1 MVYVRR
7 RVWLLCASA
16 AAASLLVL
24 RPFQAA
30 EEPAASSLPDVE
42 ALRNPCSSKMT
53 RRAPEAFRACFGT
66 SHGPFEAHCVRR
78 RAPVWVDRVYNL
90 LVNGFYDDQRGRMLS
105 VPRSHERTSGIHVGR
120 WQPLGSGPL
129 SSRSRPDS
137 CAHTSHSPSTPQLHL
152 GSEAVASRVRS
163 LYGPLPA
170 QSRPPPWSP
179 IPRRAPPSQVLPAR
193 AQWQRALRRAV
204 WHLRQPHRLERR
216 TRPNPNPSPAASNT
230 SPALP
235 LILSLTP
242 TLAPTLAVS
251 LALAPD
257 QAPPPY
263 RTRTT
268 TARADRAV
276 PSCSRSRTA
285 CRTAPRRGRARACT
299 G

>member
-1 MVYVRR
+1 MLAQVGAKGALVAPPRAVGAVLRGRVHQLSCSISPTLLSGGMVYVRR

-105 VPRSHERTSGIHVGR
+105 VPRPHERTSGIHVGR

-137 CAHTSHSPSTPQLHL
+137 CSHTSHSPS
-152 GSEAVASRVRS
+152 
-163 LYGPLPA
+163 
-170 QSRPPPWSP
+170 W
-179 IPRRAPPSQVLPAR
+179 
-193 AQWQRALRRAV
+193 LRRRREPRPLV
-204 WHLRQPHRLERR
+204 TQPL
-216 TRPNPNPSPAASNT
+216 TRPKSATSVVAHPTACTSVPGTSRACSMAAGS
-230 SPALP
+230 
-235 LILSLTP
+235 
-242 TLAPTLAVS
+242 
-251 LALAPD
+251 
-257 QAPPPY
+257 
-263 RTRTT
+263 
-268 TARADRAV
+268 
-276 PSCSRSRTA
+276 PSCSLA
-285 CRTAPRRGRARACT
+285 PPATAPPRT
-299 G
+299 PHPP

>member
-1 MVYVRR
+1 MYVRR

-90 LVNGFYDDQRGRMLS
+90 LVNGFYDDQRGRMSS
-105 VPRSHERTSGIHVGR
+105 VPRSHERTSGFHVGR

-137 CAHTSHSPSTPQLHL
+137 CSHISHSPSRLRIRRESRPLVIRYTSTIDLRGSRDRSWLDVYISISL
-152 GSEAVASRVRS
+152 GS
-163 LYGPLPA
+163 YG
-170 QSRPPPWSP
+170 SP
-179 IPRRAPPSQVLPAR
+179 R
-193 AQWQRALRRAV
+193 
-204 WHLRQPHRLERR
+204 
-216 TRPNPNPSPAASNT
+216 
-230 SPALP
+230 
-235 LILSLTP
+235 
-242 TLAPTLAVS
+242 
-251 LALAPD
+251 
-257 QAPPPY
+257 
-263 RTRTT
+263 
-268 TARADRAV
+268 
-276 PSCSRSRTA
+276 
-285 CRTAPRRGRARACT
+285 
-299 G
+299 

>member
-78 RAPVWVDRVYNL
+78 RAPVWGDRVYNL
-90 LVNGFYDDQRGRMLS
+90 LVNGFYDDQRGRMSS
-105 VPRSHERTSGIHVGR
+105 VPRSHEHSSGLHVGR

-129 SSRSRPDS
+129 SPRQLLPHFTQPILAPKPSR
-137 CAHTSHSPSTPQLHL
+137 A
-152 GSEAVASRVRS
+152 ASA
-163 LYGPLPA
+163 LYTAPLPA
-170 QSRPPPWSP
+170 QSRPPPWPP
-179 IPRRAPPSQVLPAR
+179 IPRRLPAPSQVLPAC
-193 AQWQRALRRAV
+193 AEWQWALRCAV
-204 WHLRQPHRLERR
+204 WHVRQPHRLERR
-216 TRPNPNPSPAASNT
+216 TRPKPNPSPTASNT

-242 TLAPTLAVS
+242 TLARALAVS

-257 QAPPPY
+257 QATPPS

-285 CRTAPRRGRARACT
+285 CRTAPRRGRAPACT